1 MYNDII
7 SVKKISE
14 KYYLHIFWKV
24 IFKSEILVQ
33 NSISLKTT
41 QKSLTFQCLMQSS
54 WEQNKCRKHSAKNA
68 KNKINK

>member
-33 NSISLKTT
+33 NSISKK
-41 QKSLTFQCLMQSS
+41 QD
-54 WEQNKCRKHSAKNA
+54 KNPLPFNA
-68 KNKINK
+68 